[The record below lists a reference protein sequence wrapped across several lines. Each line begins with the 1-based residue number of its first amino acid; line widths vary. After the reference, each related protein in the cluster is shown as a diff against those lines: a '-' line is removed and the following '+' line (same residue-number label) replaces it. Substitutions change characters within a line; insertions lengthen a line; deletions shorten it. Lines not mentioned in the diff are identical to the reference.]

1 MNAIK
6 RGPFPTILLL
16 IEDRN
21 LSQGE
26 SNSPPLYKEFLLFLE
41 GRTCNN
47 LTFSCMKRKDFYDF

>member
-16 IEDRN
+16 IEHRN

-26 SNSPPLYKEFLLFLE
+26 SNFPLLYKEFLLLLK
-41 GRTCNN
+41 GRTLLQLNIQ
-47 LTFSCMKRKDFYDF
+47 LHEKEGLS